1 MSPDGPARGKK
12 ITPPDNIYTVM
23 LAIAFCV
30 VLAAAVFVAVMC
42 YSQYGTIFKV
52 GTP

>member
-12 ITPPDNIYTVM
+12 ITPPDNIYTVL

-30 VLAAAVFVAVMC
+30 VLAAAVLVAVMC
-42 YSQYGTIFKV
+42 YAQYGTIFSA
-52 GTP
+52 GAQ